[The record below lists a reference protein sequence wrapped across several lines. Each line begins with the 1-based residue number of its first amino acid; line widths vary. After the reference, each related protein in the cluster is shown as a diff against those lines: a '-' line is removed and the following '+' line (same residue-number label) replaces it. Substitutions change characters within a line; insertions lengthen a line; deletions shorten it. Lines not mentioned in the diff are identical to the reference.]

1 MVSIRIFQHTYNL
14 EPWETSNVKLGCFHK
29 KNLKIFAYLTVF
41 FPQW

>member
-1 MVSIRIFQHTYNL
+1 MVSIRIFQHNL
-14 EPWETSNVKLGCFHK
+14 EVWEISNVKLGCFHK